1 MGHEDGDLV
10 NWAQVGELE
19 AEIGG
24 DEFAEVVEIFLEEC
38 DGPAARLADPTAGTA
53 GLEADLHF
61 LRGAAMNLGLD
72 AMAAACQSGER
83 AAASGDGAS
92 VDRAAIAGL
101 YDASRAALLDGAA
114 ARRGA
119 A

>member
-1 MGHEDGDLV
+1 MDEDRDDLV
-10 NWAQVGELE
+10 NWDRVGELE
-19 AEIGG
+19 AEIGAE
-24 DEFAEVVEIFLEEC
+24 EFAEVVEIFLEEC
-38 DGPAARLADPTAGTA
+38 DGPAARLADGAAGVE

-83 AAASGDGAS
+83 AAADGAGAS
-92 VDRAAIAGL
+92 VDRAAIAQL
-101 YDASRAALLDGAA
+101 YGASRAALLNGAE

>member
-1 MGHEDGDLV
+1 MDEDNLV
-10 NWAQVGELE
+10 DWARVGELE
-19 AEIGG
+19 AEIGAE
-24 DEFAEVVEIFLEEC
+24 EFGEVVEIFLDEC
-38 DGPAARLADPTAGTA
+38 DGPAARLADASAGIE

-83 AAASGDGAS
+83 AAAGGAGAS
-92 VDRAAIAGL
+92 VDRAAIAAL
-101 YDASRAALLDGAA
+101 YAASRAALLDGAA